1 MAGFTSGTTSERP
14 SFLFF
19 RVFPPC
25 FSRPGSSVPLNAPDR
40 SRKRRLIRS
49 PPVGAAVS
57 TLTNE
62 LATAREALEAES
74 SSRAELAL
82 QLRQSHE
89 AVTDYEAEKA
99 ELIAAREKL
108 SGESESLRKRI
119 GALIAEQQTLRAELS
134 KTSASDST
142 SLKNEVARLKKQIES
157 ERKKTAKRRK
167 PASPQR
173 LKRFKRELIRPSTGI
188 SSNPSAIFPRS
199 TFHSSSMIPS
209 NWIGNSVLPSSN
221 SAA

>member
-1 MAGFTSGTTSERP
+1 MSGRAEHEGVQTVCIAPAAQEIPCSRLAKKPGFTGRRRSDQCNRAAGCAV
-14 SFLFF
+14 FLYIAQ
-19 RVFPPC
+19 P
-25 FSRPGSSVPLNAPDR
+25 
-40 SRKRRLIRS
+40 
-49 PPVGAAVS
+49 
-57 TLTNE
+57 
-62 LATAREALEAES
+62 AREALEAES

-209 NWIGNSVLPSSN
+209 NWIGNSVLSSSN